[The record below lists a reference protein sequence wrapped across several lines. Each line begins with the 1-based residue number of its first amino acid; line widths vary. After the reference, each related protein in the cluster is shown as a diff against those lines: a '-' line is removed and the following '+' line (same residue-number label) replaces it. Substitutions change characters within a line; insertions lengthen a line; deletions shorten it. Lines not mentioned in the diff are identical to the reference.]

1 MRSKNNCCQ
10 YKIGDI
16 IGQYTMDGLYLL
28 EITDIYN
35 MMSGEICLSVKVL
48 KDEKLSKPLSI
59 ITKSIVLPQQRY
71 EIRTKEEYFE
81 YIQNEINRKQNMLNK
96 LKEQYETQTI

>member
-1 MRSKNNCCQ
+1 MKSKNNYCQ

-16 IGQYTMDGLYLL
+16 IGQYTMDGISLL
-28 EITDIYN
+28 EVTDVYKT
-35 MMSGEICLSVKVL
+35 MSGEICLSVKVL
-48 KDEKLSKPLSI
+48 RDEKLSKPLSI

-81 YIQNEINRKQNMLNK
+81 YIQIEINRKQNILNK
-96 LKEQYETQTI
+96 LKEQYET